1 MSTLL
6 DPPAAEA
13 VAVHSDAASRRL
25 RATMAAV
32 RVAFTWF
39 GVRKSLSQEQKAQA
53 AESFG
58 AEGEYLSAGKKLLNT
73 SHPAFKTVTAI
84 RGRAISY
91 WKGISLPYPE
101 PGIRLVRQDDLANFT
116 VHMTTLKDELED
128 AVNHLDEHFAELK
141 ASARQRLGRLF
152 NPADYP
158 DSLRGL
164 FQVDWDYPSV
174 EPPNYLRDLSP
185 DLYRQEQSRVAAR
198 FDEAVRLAEEAFT
211 SELGKLVS
219 HLTERLTGVEN
230 GKPKVFRD
238 SAVENLR
245 EFFQQFR
252 QLNVGSNDQ
261 LDELVENA
269 QRILRGVEPQELRDN
284 TALRQHVAS
293 RLSAVQTLTD
303 AMMVDRPRRNIIRA
317 RRQEQVA

>member
-6 DPPAAEA
+6 DPPAVPSAT
-13 VAVHSDAASRRL
+13 SAARRL

-39 GVRKSLSQEQKAQA
+39 GVRKSLSPQQKAVA

-73 SHPAFKTVTAI
+73 SHPAFKAVTAI

-101 PGIRLVRQDDLANFT
+101 PGIRLVRQDDLAAFT
-116 VHMTTLKDELED
+116 VQMVTTKDELED
-128 AVNHLDEHFAELK
+128 AVAQLDLRFAELK
-141 ASARQRLGRLF
+141 AAARGRLGRLF

-158 DSLRGL
+158 ECLRGL
-164 FQVDWDYPSV
+164 FQIDWDYPSV
-174 EPPNYLRDLSP
+174 EPPDYLRQFSP
-185 DLYRQEQSRVAAR
+185 ALFAEEQARVAAR

-219 HLTERLTGVEN
+219 HLTERLTGQED

-238 SAVENLR
+238 SAVENLA
-245 EFFQQFR
+245 EFFSRFK
-252 QLNVGSNDQ
+252 QLNIGSNQQ
-261 LDELVENA
+261 LDELVEGA

-303 AMMVDRPRRNIIRA
+303 AMMVDRPRRNIQR